1 MSGTVGRRT
10 AFEIKVNDT
19 VIHSK
24 LSVGSFPDF
33 DEVADIIDATSNG
46 SEPTK
51 VTKMQSS
58 SCAIM
63 EHEIVKKL
71 PLTIPFS
78 TQAVMVKFE
87 MLS

>member
-1 MSGTVGRRT
+1 MDPY
-10 AFEIKVNDT
+10 VNDT

-63 EHEIVKKL
+63 
-71 PLTIPFS
+71 
-78 TQAVMVKFE
+78 
-87 MLS
+87 

>member
-63 EHEIVKKL
+63 
-71 PLTIPFS
+71 
-78 TQAVMVKFE
+78 
-87 MLS
+87 